1 MSVNA
6 RADRCGRAGG
16 AARGRRPETL
26 PGRAASD
33 CCGAAKSDCVVQQ
46 KLSENAK
53 NMLSRRPPAGADK
66 KTSSSGFVPVDRV
79 GGGEY
84 IKPPSGCR
92 A

>member
-1 MSVNA
+1 MA
-6 RADRCGRAGG
+6 GRVTAL
-16 AARGRRPETL
+16 RKP
-26 PGRAASD
+26 PIVVVQQN
-33 CCGAAKSDCVVQQ
+33 CFVVVQQ

-53 NMLSRRPPAGADK
+53 NLPPRRRPIGVDK
-66 KTSSSGFVPVDRV
+66 KTSSSGFRPVDRV